1 MVRYITDFEQN
12 TDEWKYARLGKFT
25 GSDFHVFL
33 GESKT
38 KTDKLWEKISE
49 LLLCDTDEEEYF
61 NPYMERGHVLEPEAR
76 RFYSFSTGNEVKE
89 VGLAEE
95 DGEFDGWVVCSPD
108 GLVGDDGI
116 IEIKCLSA
124 KFFLQ
129 YTKDGKNYVRPEHKT
144 QCQFNMFVTGRQ
156 WCDLVYYHPRLGMH
170 IIRLEKDDEY
180 IEKIKTALRSC
191 IQFITDN
198 IN

>member
-12 TDEWKYARLGKFT
+12 TDEWKMARLGKFS

-38 KTDKLWEKISE
+38 KIDKLWEKIAE
-49 LLLCDTDEEEYF
+49 LQLGDTDEEEFF
-61 NPYMERGHVLEPEAR
+61 NPYMERGHILEPEAR
-76 RFYSFSTGNEVKE
+76 RFYSFVTGNTVQE

-95 DGEFDGWVVCSPD
+95 DHEFDGWVVCSPD

-116 IEIKCLSA
+116 IEIKTLSA

-129 YTKDGKNYVRPEHKT
+129 YTKDDKDYIRPEHRT
-144 QCQFNMFVTGRQ
+144 QCQFNMFVTERQ
-156 WCDLVYYHPRLGMH
+156 WCDLVYYHARLGMH
-170 IIRLEKDDEY
+170 IIRLQRDDEY
-180 IEKIKTALRSC
+180 IEKIKTALRNG
-191 IQFITDN
+191 IQFIADN